1 MGEYS
6 YSVDQMKQARAAF
19 DEACAKLIAAKNA
32 QGQGPDGINAYS
44 ECLDAL
50 LSASVDL
57 EVIQEIMRMEGNF
70 PLDAGDQTHLHLERL
85 VRLDAHADWP
95 RHPGYVFSTTP
106 NPKGVSHSHPQGP
119 FVMASMRH
127 FASPGT
133 APKHIT
139 VGVADSKLGKVLVAR
154 SEKGL
159 CAVLFDD
166 SAEVLRADLHR
177 RYPKASIE
185 EAGAQDQAWIEA
197 VVRLAETP
205 SNGLDAPLD
214 VYGTA
219 FQQRVWQAL
228 LDVPPGRTTTYG
240 EIARKIGSPNSVRAV
255 AQACGANPLSVVIP
269 CHRVL
274 AGDGSL
280 SGYRWGVKRKRALL
294 DAEKAVH

>member
-1 MGEYS
+1 MGGYS
-6 YSVDQMKQARAAF
+6 YSVDELKQARAVF
-19 DEACAKLIAAKNA
+19 EEACAKLLAAK
-32 QGQGPDGINAYS
+32 QELGLWLEGVGAYGA
-44 ECLDAL
+44 CIDAL

-70 PLDAGDQTHLHLERL
+70 PLDPADQAHLHLETLARL
-85 VRLDAHADWP
+85 NFRADGP
-95 RHPGYVFSTTP
+95 RHPGYVFSTSP
-106 NPKGVSHSHPQGP
+106 KPKGVSRPYLKGP
-119 FVMASMRH
+119 PAMASIRH
-127 FASPGT
+127 FASPGA
-133 APKHIT
+133 APNHIT
-139 VGVADSKLGKVLVAR
+139 VGIADSSLGKVLVAR

-166 SAEVLRADLHR
+166 STEVLRADLRR

-185 EAGAQDQAWIEA
+185 EASAQDQAWIEA
-197 VVRLAETP
+197 VVRLAEAP
-205 SNGLDAPLD
+205 SDGLDAPLD

-219 FQQRVWQAL
+219 FQQRVWKAL
-228 LDVPPGRTTTYG
+228 LDVPPGKTTTYG

-274 AGDGSL
+274 ASDGSL

-294 DAEKAVH
+294 EAEKAIH